1 MQKKRLTTKIV
12 AGAAVAALLSAQ
24 LVPATAL
31 AAPPD
36 KPPESSSAPSAS
48 SSATWSGATT
58 YTSAASTSGE
68 SYNSTN
74 ADENAV
80 LVDTSDNVTL
90 INPTVTKSGGTSASD
105 NYSFY
110 GINSGIMCKGGGT
123 TTITG
128 ATITTDAAGANGVF
142 SYGANNGTT
151 NATGD
156 GTTVIISDSTI
167 TTTGQGSGGIMT
179 TYGGTTE
186 ASNLTIT
193 TSGGSSA
200 PIRTDRGGG
209 WVTVDGGTYTSN
221 GVGSPA
227 IYSTADVQVSNAT
240 LVSNASEGTCIEGNG
255 SIKLTNCNL
264 TASNTTKNGNA
275 QYYDTIMI
283 YQSMSGDATGTGS
296 VFTMSDGALNSK
308 NGHVFHV
315 TNTNATINLDGVE
328 IDNTDS
334 DNVLLSVTNDGWSGN
349 ENAATVNAS
358 GQVLEGDIIVS
369 SAASSASSS
378 ASSLVLNLAD
388 ESSFEGKIDDGAGS
402 NNFSSVDVTI
412 DADSIWT
419 LTGDSYVTSISG
431 DGQIDYNGYTLH
443 VGSTAYTSGNIGD
456 ITEYTGEGTTVMYR
470 LYNPNSGEH
479 FYTADKAER
488 NELIELGWSNE
499 GKGWTAPESSSTPVY
514 RLYNAN
520 GGEHHYTMNVEERD
534 YLVSVGWS
542 YEKIGWYS
550 DDAQGTPLYRDYN
563 PNAFANNHN
572 YTTSQSEHND
582 LVSYGWQAEGYAWYG
597 L

>member
-1 MQKKRLTTKIV
+1 MQKKRLTKLV
-12 AGAAVAALLSAQ
+12 AGITAAALLSAQ
-24 LVPATAL
+24 LVPAAAL
-31 AAPPD
+31 AATPD
-36 KPPESSSAPSAS
+36 KPPESSGQPS
-48 SSATWSGATT
+48 SSSVTWTGATK
-58 YTSAASTSGE
+58 YASAASTTGE
-68 SYNSTN
+68 TYSSTN

-80 LVDTSDNVTL
+80 LIDTSEDVTL
-90 INPTVTKSGGTSASD
+90 TNPTVTKSGGTSASD

-110 GINSGIMCKGGGT
+110 GTNSAIMSKGGGK

-156 GTTVIISDSTI
+156 GTTVVISDSTI

-179 TYGGTTE
+179 TYGGTTK
-186 ASNLTIT
+186 ASNLTVT

-221 GVGSPA
+221 GLGSPA

-240 LVSNASEGTCIEGNG
+240 LVSNLSEGTCIEGNG
-255 SIKLTNCNL
+255 SITLSDCDL
-264 TASNTTKNGNA
+264 TANNTQKNGNA

-296 VFTMSDGALNSK
+296 VFTMKDGSLTSK

-315 TNTNATINLDGVE
+315 TNTSATINLSNVE
-328 IDNTDS
+328 INNTDA
-334 DNVLLSVTNDGWSGN
+334 DGVLLSVTNDGWSGN
-349 ENAATVNAS
+349 ANSATVNAS
-358 GQVLEGDIIVS
+358 EQSLEGDIIVS

-388 ESSFEGKIDDGAGS
+388 GSTFEGKIDDGTGS

-412 DADSIWT
+412 DSGSVWT
-419 LTGDSYVTSISG
+419 LTGDSYVSSISG
-431 DGQIDYNGYTLH
+431 DGQIDYNGHTLY
-443 VGSTAYTSGNIGD
+443 VGSTAYTQGSIDD
-456 ITEYTGEGTTVMYR
+456 ITESAGEDTVSMYR

-479 FYTADKAER
+479 FYTSSTVER
-488 NELIELGWSNE
+488 EHLISLGWSDENI
-499 GKGWTAPESSSTPVY
+499 GWTAPESSSAPVY

-520 GGEHHYTMNVEERD
+520 GGEHHYTLSEDEKD
-534 YLVSVGWS
+534 WLVSLGWS
-542 YEKIGWYS
+542 YEGIGWYS
-550 DDAQGTPLYRDYN
+550 DDAQSTPLYRDYN

-572 YTTSQSEHND
+572 YTTSSAEHEN
-582 LVSYGWQAEGYAWYG
+582 LVSLGWRAEGIAWYG